1 MNSRADAAQGAND
14 EPAQGQF
21 GALHE
26 EVRAVFDERVAAL
39 REDVE
44 RPLRGLY
51 GHRPDYQQ
59 VLDGLIETARQQ
71 YAERPV
77 ELRMLDQRRLSTPD
91 WFQRQDMVGYVCYTD
106 RFSGTLSA
114 LPKRL
119 GYLEELGVRYL
130 HLMPLLKPRPG
141 PNDGGYAVMDYRE
154 VDPKLGTMEDLRAVA
169 SALRGREIS
178 LVVDMVSNHT
188 AQEHPWAQR
197 AMAGEQRY
205 ADYYHCYPDRT
216 EPDRWEQNLPEV
228 FPDFAPGN
236 FTWVPEFGRWV
247 WTTFNAYQWD
257 LNYANPAVLR
267 EMFEVICFLANAGV
281 EVVRLDAVAFM
292 WKRLGTNCQNQ
303 PEAHLILQVFRALSR
318 LVCPAVILLAEA
330 IVAPQ
335 DLVPYLGR
343 GLAANK
349 ECDLAYHNVFMVMM
363 WSMLAEGN
371 TALSTTALR
380 NMPVIPSGTA
390 WLTYARLHDDIGW
403 AISDSDAAQLGLN
416 GFDHRSFLSDFY
428 SGTFPGSWA
437 VGEVFQANPRTGDRR
452 ISGSLASLAGLERA
466 LRQRAL
472 AAAIDVDVPGA
483 DAPVA
488 DAPVADLDAK
498 PRFVPEAPEHS
509 DLDKAIDRIVLLH
522 ALVLSFGG
530 LPLIYAGDEIGML
543 NDHTYLDD
551 PDLGQDN
558 RWMHRP
564 PMDWEAAERRHD
576 PATIEGRIFSR
587 IAHMCAMRARTPELH
602 AQCTSEALWI
612 GNDRV
617 LAIQRSG
624 PRGNLLVLANVADF
638 AVSVEVADFG
648 QWRPLRDL
656 LSGEAVEQ
664 HMAMAPYQVRWLIVE
679 H

>member
-1 MNSRADAAQGAND
+1 MDHDAAA
-14 EPAQGQF
+14 EPGTTQQPTRGQF
-21 GALHE
+21 ATLSE
-26 EVRAVFDERVAAL
+26 EAQAVFNERVTAL
-39 REDVE
+39 RADVE

-51 GHRPDYQQ
+51 GHREDYEH
-59 VLDGLIETARQQ
+59 VLESLIETARSQ
-71 YAERPV
+71 YAQRPV

-91 WFQRQDMVGYVCYTD
+91 WFQRQDMIGYVCYTD

-141 PNDGGYAVMDYRE
+141 PNDGGYAVMDYRD
-154 VDPKLGTMEDLRAVA
+154 VDPKLGTMQDLRDVA
-169 SALRGREIS
+169 TNLRQRDIS
-178 LVVDMVSNHT
+178 LVVDMVCNHT
-188 AQEHPWAQR
+188 AQEHPWAR
-197 AMAGEQRY
+197 KAKAGEQHY
-205 ADYYHCYPDRT
+205 QDYYLCYPDRT

-236 FTWVPEFGRWV
+236 FTWVPESDMWV
-247 WTTFNAYQWD
+247 WTTFNSYQWD
-257 LNYANPAVLR
+257 LNYTNPEVLR

-343 GLAANK
+343 GVAANK
-349 ECDLAYHNVFMVMM
+349 ECELAYHNVFMVMM
-363 WSMLAEGN
+363 WSMLAEQN
-371 TALSTTALR
+371 TALTTTALR
-380 NMPVIPSGTA
+380 NMPVIPSSTA

-428 SGTFPGSWA
+428 SGVFEGSWS

-466 LRQRAL
+466 LKEQAL
-472 AAAIDVDVPGA
+472 AAALDVEV
-483 DAPVA
+483 PVA
-488 DAPVADLDAK
+488 DVLDAEADADTK
-498 PRFVPEAPEHS
+498 PRFLPEASEHS
-509 DLDKAIDRIVLLH
+509 DVDKAIDRIILLY

-530 LPLIYAGDEIGML
+530 IPLIYAGDEIGLL
-543 NDHTYLDD
+543 NDHSYAEN
-551 PDLGQDN
+551 PDLADDN

-564 PMDWEAAERRHD
+564 QMNWEAAERRHD
-576 PATIEGRIFSR
+576 PASIEGRIFSR
-587 IAHMCAMRARTPELH
+587 IAHLCAIRAQTPELH
-602 AQCTSEALWI
+602 AQCTAEALWI
-612 GNDRV
+612 GNDKV
-617 LAIQRSG
+617 LAIRRSG
-624 PRGNLLVLANVADF
+624 PRGDLLVLANVADF
-638 AVSVEVADFG
+638 AVSVEVGEFAK
-648 QWRPLRDL
+648 WRPLQDL
-656 LSGEAVEQ
+656 LSGEALEQ
-664 HMAMAPYQVRWLIVE
+664 HMPMGPYQVRWLTVE